1 MRMLSNQRVVWCALA
16 TLLLMIAE
24 GASTP
29 SAQTGYLHLNPV
41 VEKLSQG
48 KHVFGVSTSD
58 LSLQN
63 ARSLARADIDYVYL
77 DMEHNPMRFDQME
90 YFLAGLID
98 KAAVLRRGNAQ
109 ARPAVF
115 ARFVPYGREE
125 ALWVIKHG
133 LDIGLMGILVNNLET
148 KEQAENVVRNMRF
161 AQRRDSKI
169 PHPAGLR
176 GSGAGLASWFWGIPA
191 GEYMQRAD
199 LWPHN
204 PQGDLLFWPMI
215 ETPLGLQNADAIAQV
230 PGVGGFY
237 LGSGS
242 DLSTSMGARVGR
254 ASRRARGVPQDP
266 RHLQGPQPCVRRHR
280 GRAGRRR
287 AHEGRLQDHQLRR
300 RQRWSHRGERLGA
313 GGRARGRGDEVGAGG
328 RGRRK
333 EEELKEEE
341 ASSLP
346 PSSYLLEIQ
355 CDSVTGD
362 WRGSWRKRAEVA
374 AIAALGYPLINA
386 LGHTLRWRVE
396 GLRASRRHRRV
407 RAASRSWR
415 FWHGRILPATFYFRR
430 RGIVVITSENFDG
443 EWIARIIERFGY
455 GTARGST
462 SRGAR
467 QGAAAAEARHGERAS
482 RPASRSTARAVRRAS
497 RSLAPSGWRRRP
509 AIPCCRFISRRR
521 RHWTL
526 RELGPDADPEAV
538 QHRGA
543 GGGRADGGAGGHAG
557 RGRSK
562 RRAWNSS
569 GGSARSSSARWR
581 CCRDE
586 TGGDSTETR
595 DPPGVIATEPG
606 RRSRCGS
613 GRGRVP
619 DAGAAGRSD
628 RL

>member
-1 MRMLSNQRVVWCALA
+1 MRMLSNQRLVWCALA
-16 TLLLMIAE
+16 TLVLMIAE
-24 GASTP
+24 GATTP

-77 DMEHNPMRFDQME
+77 DMEHNPMRFEQME

-242 DLSTSMGARVGR
+242 DLSTSMGLESAEHPDARAAFR
-254 ASRRARGVPQDP
+254 KILDICKARN
-266 RHLQGPQPCVRRHR
+266 LAC
-280 GRAGRRR
+280 
-287 AHEGRLQDHQLRR
+287 
-300 RQRWSHRGERLGA
+300 
-313 GGRARGRGDEVGAGG
+313 GGTVDARD
-328 RGRRK
+328 
-333 EEELKEEE
+333 
-341 ASSLP
+341 
-346 PSSYLLEIQ
+346 
-355 CDSVTGD
+355 
-362 WRGSWRKRAEVA
+362 VA
-374 AIAALGYPLINA
+374 ARMKDGY
-386 LGHTLRWRVE
+386 
-396 GLRASRRHRRV
+396 
-407 RAASRSWR
+407 
-415 FWHGRILPATFYFRR
+415 
-430 RGIVVITSENFDG
+430 
-443 EWIARIIERFGY
+443 RIINFG
-455 GTARGST
+455 
-462 SRGAR
+462 GAN
-467 QGAAAAEARHGERAS
+467 GGLTEENA
-482 RPASRSTARAVRRAS
+482 TARAAA
-497 RSLAPSGWRRRP
+497 LA
-509 AIPCCRFISRRR
+509 
-521 RHWTL
+521 
-526 RELGPDADPEAV
+526 
-538 QHRGA
+538 
-543 GGGRADGGAGGHAG
+543 
-557 RGRSK
+557 
-562 RRAWNSS
+562 
-569 GGSARSSSARWR
+569 
-581 CCRDE
+581 
-586 TGGDSTETR
+586 
-595 DPPGVIATEPG
+595 
-606 RRSRCGS
+606 
-613 GRGRVP
+613 
-619 DAGAAGRSD
+619 AGAMR
-628 RL
+628 